1 MQTDDEIISGIELN
15 QDWAIAIIYKTQY
28 QSIKKMVFSFR
39 NIRLEPQDIFQEGLT
54 RTILNIRAGKFRSE
68 SSLGTYLNKICRNIC
83 LKLVSRPDPVLANE
97 DPVTEEQDNYYELL
111 AFIKQIKNQLG
122 ENCREIIDLRF
133 KQGEEMSDSVITDN
147 KLHSFEEIARRLN
160 ITIENARQR
169 FKRCMDQLRK
179 MVFAHPEYQTL
190 FD

>member
-1 MQTDDEIISGIELN
+1 M
-15 QDWAIAIIYKTQY
+15 
-28 QSIKKMVFSFR
+28 
-39 NIRLEPQDIFQEGLT
+39 
-54 RTILNIRAGKFRSE
+54 
-68 SSLGTYLNKICRNIC
+68 
-83 LKLVSRPDPVLANE
+83 ANE